1 MLVATKIGLDYVR
14 DRDPLTASETLET
27 VELRPTRTNINV
39 RLLALVWLPFTRDA
53 MGLLMKEGFI
63 KEPDIKLLEE
73 AVKKAV
79 DAVK

>member
-1 MLVATKIGLDYVR
+1 
-14 DRDPLTASETLET
+14 
-27 VELRPTRTNINV
+27 
-39 RLLALVWLPFTRDA
+39 

-63 KEPDIKLLEE
+63 PEPDIKLLEE